1 MDNNQKQQAKLYIF
15 IALSLITAMLAYTI
29 ESWRWGAAAFTVGF
43 LLISIF
49 TYFSIRKQDNGG
61 E

>member
-1 MDNNQKQQAKLYIF
+1 MQLYIF
-15 IALSLITAMLAYTI
+15 IGLSVITAMLAYTI
-29 ESWRWGAAAFTVGF
+29 ESWRWGAAAFTLGF

-49 TYFSIRKQDNGG
+49 TYFSIRKQKSGS

>member
-1 MDNNQKQQAKLYIF
+1 MDNNRKQQVHLYIF
-15 IALSLITAMLAYTI
+15 IGLSLITAMLAYTI
-29 ESWRWGAAAFTVGF
+29 ESWRWGAAAFTLGF

-49 TYFSIRKQDNGG
+49 TYFSIRKQKSGS

>member
-1 MDNNQKQQAKLYIF
+1 MDNNRKQQVQLYIF
-15 IALSLITAMLAYTI
+15 IGLSVITAMLAYTI
-29 ESWRWGAAAFTVGF
+29 ESWRWGAAAFTLGF

-49 TYFSIRKQDNGG
+49 TYFSIRKQHNGS

>member
-29 ESWRWGAAAFTVGF
+29 ESWCWGAAAFTLGF
-43 LLISIF
+43 VLIGIF

>member
-1 MDNNQKQQAKLYIF
+1 MDNNRKQQVQLYIF
-15 IALSLITAMLAYTI
+15 IGLSLITAMLAYTI
-29 ESWRWGAAAFTVGF
+29 ESWRWGAAAFTLGF

-49 TYFSIRKQDNGG
+49 TYFSIRKQHNGS